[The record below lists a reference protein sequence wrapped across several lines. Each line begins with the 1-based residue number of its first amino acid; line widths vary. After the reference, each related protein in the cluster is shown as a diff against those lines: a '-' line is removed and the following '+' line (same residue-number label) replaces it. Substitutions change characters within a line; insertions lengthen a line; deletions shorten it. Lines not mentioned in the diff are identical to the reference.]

1 MNLSWFCEIL
11 WLAER
16 SAVKSLKLLGRKC
29 PSKPHKILS
38 QSKPLNPNCCSWY
51 AQWPTVQTHG
61 CKGSCQVCILV
72 ELFPLRCC
80 PMVIVLNE
88 KVHLVNL
95 DGWKN
100 LKVILCNSD
109 STYNHF
115 WICFASDQF
124 IEKPDSALTV
134 VFKSFNVLHLVKWT
148 IK

>member
-1 MNLSWFCEIL
+1 
-11 WLAER
+11 
-16 SAVKSLKLLGRKC
+16 
-29 PSKPHKILS
+29 
-38 QSKPLNPNCCSWY
+38 
-51 AQWPTVQTHG
+51 
-61 CKGSCQVCILV
+61 
-72 ELFPLRCC
+72 
-80 PMVIVLNE
+80 MVIVLNE

-115 WICFASDQF
+115 WICFASDQI

-148 IK
+148 IKKKKSVIAD